1 MSRIRKEKVEK
12 VAEFI
17 PNQEVFGDNKGDV
30 LVIGWGGTYGHL
42 YSSVKQLRREGKNIS
57 LAQFN
62 YINPLP
68 KNTADILRNFKTT
81 VVCEINNGQFVNYL
95 RMKHPE
101 FKYQQFNRIQGL
113 PFQKSELI
121 EYFNNLLS

>member
-1 MSRIRKEKVEK
+1 MSIIRQEKVER

-17 PNQEVFGDNKGDV
+17 PNQEVIGDEKGDL
-30 LVIGWGGTYGHL
+30 LVVGWGGTYGHL
-42 YSSVKQLRREGKNIS
+42 YSSVKQLRKEGKSIS

-68 KNTADILRNFKTT
+68 KNTADILKNFKKI

-95 RMKHPE
+95 RMKHPD

-113 PFQKSELI
+113 PFQTSELI
-121 EYFNNLLS
+121 EHFNNLLS